1 MRLASKSNHCL
12 MYFQLLIFRHR
23 LRMQRV
29 RGSPDSIDLYP
40 GSDELTSCQKS
51 LWSEMCF
58 CYVFV
63 DANDGIDC
71 GRDRPTLR

>member
-1 MRLASKSNHCL
+1 
-12 MYFQLLIFRHR
+12 
-23 LRMQRV
+23 MQRV

-63 DANDGIDC
+63 DANDGVDC